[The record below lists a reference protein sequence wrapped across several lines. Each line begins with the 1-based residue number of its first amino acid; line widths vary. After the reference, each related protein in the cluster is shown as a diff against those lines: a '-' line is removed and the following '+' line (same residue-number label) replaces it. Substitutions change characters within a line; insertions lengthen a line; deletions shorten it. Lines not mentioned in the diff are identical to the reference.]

1 MRGTC
6 EVREGREVRGR
17 EGGGVNL
24 GGGVRGARCRGRNVK
39 GEGRGKGCEVE
50 VGLIASTSSSLC
62 RNSHVR
68 IIY

>member
-24 GGGVRGARCRGRNVK
+24 GGGVRGVQRKEREGGR
-39 GEGRGKGCEVE
+39 KGCEVE